1 MQSPQNSEI
10 VGEGAKILG
19 VFILAYHKRKFI
31 ALFRAE
37 FQNFQ
42 NLGGQYLFNKEHQA
56 GVCFTGL

>member
-1 MQSPQNSEI
+1 MQSPKNLEI
-10 VGEGAKILG
+10 VGKGAKLFG

-42 NLGGQYLFNKEHQA
+42 NLGGQYLFHKEQQA

>member
-1 MQSPQNSEI
+1 MQSLKNPEI
-10 VGEGAKILG
+10 VGEGAKIFS

-31 ALFRAE
+31 ALFRAN

-42 NLGGQYLFNKEHQA
+42 NLGGQYLSNKERQA